1 MDARTK
7 EAIRYLGYGRHAV
20 DDHTLKLVESCFE
33 ELSQA
38 ACGRIVYRIF
48 ELEFPESGRILLGNL
63 DIHSKN
69 LYKNLTG
76 CKKAVLLGATLGP
89 KVDLLLRKYSIGDMA
104 RVVTLQACAA
114 AMLEEYLDEWQ
125 TALEADMKKEG
136 YYIRPRFSPGYGDFD
151 IAHQDMILRMLDT
164 AKKIGLTLTG
174 GNMLTPSKSVT
185 AVIGLS
191 EMAASSLRKDEDH
204 TENAE
209 GISKEVDNK
218 MDDKKEVTGFC
229 CQCGNPISADDV
241 FCGQCGIKIEKK

>member
-33 ELSQA
+33 ELSQE

-191 EMAASSLRKDEDH
+191 
-204 TENAE
+204 
-209 GISKEVDNK
+209 
-218 MDDKKEVTGFC
+218 
-229 CQCGNPISADDV
+229 
-241 FCGQCGIKIEKK
+241 